1 MFRQKAQET
10 LAFSWYGGSLTA
22 DGGVHLRQLLLC
34 WPFGGCRK
42 FSDEILDFSDVVNNL
57 ELKCE

>member
-10 LAFSWYGGSLTA
+10 LAFSWYGVSLTA
-22 DGGVHLRQLLLC
+22 DGGVHLQQLLLC

-57 ELKCE
+57 EWKCE

>member
-34 WPFGGCRK
+34 WLCGGCRK

-57 ELKCE
+57 EWKCE